1 MQPQPLVIEYHFR
14 LQDNSE
20 ELFIIRLDPQTLE
33 TLPDANAE
41 SLPHWTALSFSQCAS
56 CPLTEASSPHCPT
69 AVNLAPIV
77 QRSEKLL
84 SFDLVD
90 LQVTTAE
97 RVNLQKTTAQRALC
111 SLMGLVIATS
121 GCPHTAFLK
130 PMARFHLPLANE
142 EETIFRATATYMLA
156 QYFVKNGG
164 GQADFNLEKLTN
176 LYRTMQEVNLAMA
189 KRVRC
194 ASKTDSSVNAI
205 VLLDMYAKALPYVIK
220 QSLEELRY
228 LFEPFLKT
236 LDPSDKFSSS

>member
-1 MQPQPLVIEYHFR
+1 MQPPPLVIEYRFG

-20 ELFIIRLDPQTLE
+20 ELFTVRLDPQTLE
-33 TLPDANAE
+33 TLPE
-41 SLPHWTALSFSQCAS
+41 PVPEPLPAWTALSFAQCAS
-56 CPLTEASSPHCPT
+56 CPLTASSSPHCP
-69 AVNLAPIV
+69 AAANLAPIV
-77 QRSEKLL
+77 QRGEKLL

-97 RVNLQKTTAQRALC
+97 RISLQKTTAQRALC

-121 GCPHTAFLK
+121 GCPHTAFFK

-142 EETIFRATATYMLA
+142 EETIFRATATYMLS
-156 QYFVKNGG
+156 QYFVKNRGG
-164 GQADFNLEKLTN
+164 EADFNLEELTN
-176 LYRTMQEVNLAMA
+176 LYHTMQEVNLAMA
-189 KRVRC
+189 KRVRS

-205 VLLDMYAKALPYVIK
+205 VLLDMYARALPYVIK

-236 LDPSDKFSSS
+236 VGLPGKSPSS

>member
-1 MQPQPLVIEYHFR
+1 MQPQPLVIEYSFR

-20 ELFIIRLDPQTLE
+20 ELFTIRLDPQTLE
-33 TLPDANAE
+33 TLLEPKAE
-41 SLPHWTALSFSQCAS
+41 PLPHWTELSFSQCAS
-56 CPLTEASSPHCPT
+56 CPLTQASSPHCPA
-69 AVNLAPIV
+69 AVNIAPIV
-77 QRSEKLL
+77 RRGEKLL
-84 SFDLVD
+84 SFDVLD

-97 RVNLQKTTAQRALC
+97 RVISQKTTAQRALC

-121 GCPHTAFLK
+121 GCPHTALFK

-156 QYFVKNGG
+156 QYFVRTGG
-164 GQADFNLEKLTN
+164 GEADFNLEKLRD
-176 LYRTMQEVNLAMA
+176 LYRTIQEVNQAMA
-189 KRVRC
+189 TRVRSG
-194 ASKTDSSVNAI
+194 SKTDSSVNAI

-236 LDPSDKFSSS
+236 LDSPEKA